1 MRRKAALITLVIPLV
16 LALALAGYTATFD
29 SVEQVPRLTMDQV
42 KEMLGKPDVVILDV
56 RYIKQFEQS
65 DKKLPGATW
74 VDPEKIADYAAN
86 IPKDKTIITY

>member
-74 VDPEKIADYAAN
+74 VDPEKIADYAAS
-86 IPKDKTIITY
+86 IPRDKTIITY